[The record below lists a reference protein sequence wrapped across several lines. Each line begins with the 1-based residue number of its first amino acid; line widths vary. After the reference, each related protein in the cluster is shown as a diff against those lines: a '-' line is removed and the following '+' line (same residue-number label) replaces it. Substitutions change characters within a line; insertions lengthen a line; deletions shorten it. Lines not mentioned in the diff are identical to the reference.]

1 LVRPEGYRVIGG
13 EQAPWPPPKGEKT
26 VFLLGG
32 STSLGSGAL
41 YDQTIM
47 AYMQKLLRANSQ
59 EKINVYN
66 FGTGAHYST

>member
-1 LVRPEGYRVIGG
+1 MVRPEGYRVIGG
-13 EQAPWPPPKGEKT
+13 EQAPWPPPKREKT

-47 AYMQKLLRANSQ
+47 AYMQKSQ